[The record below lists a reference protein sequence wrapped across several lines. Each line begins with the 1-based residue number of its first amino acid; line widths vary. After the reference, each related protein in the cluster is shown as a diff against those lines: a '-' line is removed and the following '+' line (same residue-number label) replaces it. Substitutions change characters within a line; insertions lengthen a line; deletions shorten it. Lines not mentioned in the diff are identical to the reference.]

1 MLKFLTINNIVLIE
15 KADIQ
20 FVNNLCILSG
30 ETGSG
35 KSILLD
41 ALGIV
46 IGYRSANKLIGQN
59 ADFASVY
66 AEFDISSN
74 FICKTLITEY
84 QLQDVENPDTI
95 KIRRIIANN
104 GNNKVFIN
112 DISISVGLLA
122 KIGETL
128 VEINGQ
134 HNQQNLL
141 SATNHLKILDEYAK
155 NDNLLA
161 KLKQKYQELKLI
173 DDEID
178 NFQNEQDKILR
189 EKEYLEY
196 VIKELLEANI
206 QIGEEDSLKM
216 QKDLLFANE
225 KIDIFLNDLAKNL
238 EESSSFLMQSQ
249 KIINRNNVII
259 EKYLNEHN
267 NCFEEIFTCID
278 SNTSDIDRLL
288 LKLQNI
294 KQSLN
299 FDIDKDHLEERL
311 FLIRNLSR
319 KYNVISD
326 DLTQIA
332 QDAQNKLS
340 KIVTSQDNCQNA
352 IQKRDV
358 IWQEYVKLTESL
370 SYIRKEKAISL
381 AKKVE
386 EELQY
391 LKMPGAKFKI
401 MVDYDINNYK
411 LDGADKIKF
420 LSAINTDFFDEIAKI
435 ASGGELSRF
444 MLALKVCL
452 IDTKSVPT
460 VIFDEIDSGISGA
473 TADVVGKRLK
483 TLSTNMQV
491 LVVTHHPQIA
501 SKADH
506 HIKISKI
513 KQHNKMQ
520 TLITPLDYVESIT
533 EVARMLSGDTITD
546 EAILVAKKLKQ
557 NI

>member
-15 KADIQ
+15 KANIKFAD
-20 FVNNLCILSG
+20 NLCILSG

-41 ALGIV
+41 ALGIA
-46 IGYRSANKLIGQN
+46 IGYRSANKLIGQSS
-59 ADFASVY
+59 DCASVY
-66 AEFDISSN
+66 AEFDISKN
-74 FICKTLITEY
+74 YLCKELINEY
-84 QLQDVENPDTI
+84 QLQDNENINII
-95 KIRRIIANN
+95 KIRRIITNN
-104 GNNKVFIN
+104 GNKVFVN
-112 DISISVGLLA
+112 DNAISVGLLA

-141 SATNHLKILDEYAK
+141 STNKHLKILDDYAK
-155 NDNLLA
+155 NHDLLM
-161 KLKQKYQELKLI
+161 KIKKKYQELQLV
-173 DDEID
+173 DEEIN
-178 NFQNEQDKILR
+178 NFQTNQEKILR

-196 VIKELLEANI
+196 VLSELSEANI
-206 QIGEEDSLKM
+206 QIGEEDLLKM

-225 KIDIFLNDLAKNL
+225 KIEFFLNDLIKNL
-238 EESSSFLMQSQ
+238 EESSSFLIQSQ
-249 KIINRNNVII
+249 KIINKNNTII
-259 EKYLNEHN
+259 DKYLDKNIDF
-267 NCFEEIFTCID
+267 FEKIFTFID
-278 SNTSDIDRLL
+278 DKNNEIDNILSTL
-288 LKLQNI
+288 NNI
-294 KQSLN
+294 KRNLN
-299 FDIDKDHLEERL
+299 FDIDKNYLEERL

-319 KYNVISD
+319 KYNTISD
-326 DLTQIA
+326 DLYKIIKDSKDKLDQINTNQSNC
-332 QDAQNKLS
+332 QDA
-340 KIVTSQDNCQNA
+340 V
-352 IQKRDV
+352 QKRNI
-358 IWQEYVKLTESL
+358 IWQEYIKLTENL
-370 SYIRKEKAISL
+370 NNIRKEKATIL

-401 MVDYDINNYK
+401 VVDYDINHYK
-411 LDGADKIKF
+411 ADGANRVKF
-420 LSAINTDFFDEIAKI
+420 LSAINTDYFDEIAKI

-460 VIFDEIDSGISGA
+460 IIFDEIDSGIGGA

-483 TLSTNMQV
+483 TLSQHLQV

-501 SKADH
+501 SKADY

-513 KQHNKMQ
+513 KQQNKMQ
-520 TLITPLDYVESIT
+520 TLIIPLNSFESIQ
-533 EVARMLSGDTITD
+533 EVARMLSGDTITE
-546 EAILVAKKLKQ
+546 EAIMVAQKLKQ

>member
-173 DDEID
+173 NDEID

-259 EKYLNEHN
+259 EKYLNEHS

-483 TLSTNMQV
+483 TLSANMQV

>member
-173 DDEID
+173 NDEID

-259 EKYLNEHN
+259 EKYLNEHS

>member
-299 FDIDKDHLEERL
+299 FDIDKDYLEERL

-483 TLSTNMQV
+483 TLSANMQV

>member
-1 MLKFLTINNIVLIE
+1 VLKFLTINNIVLIE
-15 KADIQ
+15 KANIQ
-20 FVNNLCILSG
+20 FADNLCILSG

-41 ALGIV
+41 ALGIA
-46 IGYRSANKLIGQN
+46 IGYRSANKLIGYN
-59 ADFASVY
+59 SDCASVY
-66 AEFDISSN
+66 AEFDISDN
-74 FICKTLITEY
+74 YLCKELIKEY
-84 QLQDVENPDTI
+84 QLQDDENLEI
-95 KIRRIIANN
+95 VRIRRIIANN
-104 GNNKVFIN
+104 GNKVFLN
-112 DISISVGLLA
+112 DNLISVGLLA

-141 SATNHLKILDEYAK
+141 STTNHLKILDEYANN
-155 NDNLLA
+155 NDLLV
-161 KLKQKYQELKLI
+161 KIKEIYQELQLI
-173 DDEID
+173 DEEISQ
-178 NFQNEQDKILR
+178 FQVNQEKILR

-196 VIKELLEANI
+196 VFSELSEANI
-206 QIGEEDSLKM
+206 EIGEEDLLKT
-216 QKDLLFANE
+216 QKDLLSANE
-225 KIDIFLNDLAKNL
+225 KIEFFLNDLVKNL

-249 KIINRNNVII
+249 KIINKNNIMI
-259 EKYLNEHN
+259 DKYLKENSIF
-267 NCFEEIFTCID
+267 FEEIFTFID
-278 SNTSDIDRLL
+278 DKNNKIDNVLS
-288 LKLQNI
+288 KLQNI
-294 KQSLN
+294 KKNLN
-299 FDIDKDHLEERL
+299 FDIDKNYIEERL

-326 DLTQIA
+326 DLHKIIKDSKEKLDQIIINKNNCEDKA
-332 QDAQNKLS
+332 QRRN
-340 KIVTSQDNCQNA
+340 IV
-352 IQKRDV
+352 
-358 IWQEYVKLTESL
+358 WQEYVKLTENL
-370 SYIRKEKAISL
+370 DKNRKEKAIIL

-391 LKMPGAKFKI
+391 LKMSGTKFKI
-401 MVDYDINNYK
+401 IVDYDINNYK
-411 LDGADKIKF
+411 IDGANKVKF
-420 LSAINTDFFDEIAKI
+420 LSAINTDCFDEIAKI

-452 IDTKSVPT
+452 IDTKSIPT

-483 TLSTNMQV
+483 TLSKNIQV

-513 KQHNKMQ
+513 KQQDKMQ
-520 TLITPLDYVESIT
+520 TIITSLNSFESIQ
-533 EVARMLSGDTITD
+533 EVARMLSGDTITE
-546 EAILVAKKLKQ
+546 EAIMVAQKLKQ

>member
-1 MLKFLTINNIVLIE
+1 VLKFLTINNIVLIE

-259 EKYLNEHN
+259 EKYLNEYS

>member
-259 EKYLNEHN
+259 EKYLNEHS

>member
-238 EESSSFLMQSQ
+238 EESSSFLMKSQ

-483 TLSTNMQV
+483 TLSANMQV

>member
-15 KADIQ
+15 KANIQ
-20 FVNNLCILSG
+20 FADNLCILSG

-41 ALGIV
+41 ALGIA

-59 ADFASVY
+59 SDSASVY
-66 AEFDISSN
+66 AEFDISKN
-74 FICKTLITEY
+74 YLCKELISEY
-84 QLQDVENPDTI
+84 QLQDNENLDII
-95 KIRRIIANN
+95 KIRRVIASN
-104 GNNKVFIN
+104 GNKVFLN
-112 DISISVGLLA
+112 DNAISVGLLA

-141 SATNHLKILDEYAK
+141 SAVNHLKILDDYAK
-155 NDNLLA
+155 DHDLLIA
-161 KLKQKYQELKLI
+161 IKKKYQELQLI
-173 DDEID
+173 DEEIN
-178 NFQNEQDKILR
+178 NFQTNKEQILR

-196 VIKELLEANI
+196 VFTELSEANI

-225 KIDIFLNDLAKNL
+225 KIELFLNDLVKNL
-238 EESSSFLMQSQ
+238 EESSSFFMQSQ
-249 KIINRNNVII
+249 KIINRNNIVI
-259 EKYLNEHN
+259 EKYLNEHT
-267 NCFEEIFTCID
+267 NCFEEIFNRID
-278 SNTSDIDRLL
+278 DGANNIDNIL

-294 KQSLN
+294 RKSLN
-299 FDIDKDHLEERL
+299 FDIDKDYLEERL

-319 KYNVISD
+319 KYNAVSD
-326 DLTQIA
+326 DLSKIA
-332 QDAQNKLS
+332 NDIQNKLS
-340 KIVTSQDNCQNA
+340 QITSNQEFCKDT
-352 IQKRDV
+352 IQKRVV
-358 IWQEYVKLTESL
+358 IWQEYIILAENLDK
-370 SYIRKEKAISL
+370 IRKEKAIFL

-401 MVDYDINNYK
+401 VVDYDLNNYK
-411 LDGADKIKF
+411 SDGANKVKF
-420 LSAINTDFFDEIAKI
+420 LSAINTDCFDEIAKI

-452 IDTKSVPT
+452 IDIKSVPT

-483 TLSTNMQV
+483 TLSQNTQV
-491 LVVTHHPQIA
+491 LAVTHHPQIA
-501 SKADH
+501 SKADY

-513 KQHNKMQ
+513 KQQDKMQ
-520 TLITPLDYVESIT
+520 TLIMPLNHFESIQ
-533 EVARMLSGDTITD
+533 EVARMLSGDTITE
-546 EAILVAKKLKQ
+546 EAIMVAQKLKQ

>member
-15 KADIQ
+15 KANIQ
-20 FVNNLCILSG
+20 FANNLCILSG

-41 ALGIV
+41 ALGIA

-59 ADFASVY
+59 SDSASVY

-74 FICKTLITEY
+74 NLCKELINEY
-84 QLQDVENPDTI
+84 QLQDSENLNI
-95 KIRRIIANN
+95 IRIRRIITNN
-104 GNNKVFIN
+104 GNKVFLN
-112 DISISVGLLA
+112 DNSISVGLLA

-134 HNQQNLL
+134 HNQQHLL
-141 SATNHLKILDEYAK
+141 STNNHLKILDDYAN
-155 NDNLLA
+155 NDDLLV
-161 KLKQKYQELKLI
+161 KIKEKHRELQLI
-173 DDEID
+173 DKEI
-178 NFQNEQDKILR
+178 NEFQTNQEKVLR

-196 VIKELLEANI
+196 VFSELSEANI
-206 QIGEEDSLKM
+206 QIGEEDLLKT
-216 QKDLLFANE
+216 QKDLLLANE
-225 KIDIFLNDLAKNL
+225 KIEIFLNDLAKNL

-249 KIINRNNVII
+249 KIINKNNNII
-259 EKYLNEHN
+259 DKYLNEKN
-267 NCFEEIFTCID
+267 GFFEEIFTYID
-278 SNTSDIDRLL
+278 DQNNKIDNILSI
-288 LKLQNI
+288 LQNI
-294 KQSLN
+294 KRNLN
-299 FDIDKDHLEERL
+299 FDIDKNHLEERL

-319 KYNVISD
+319 KHNVTSD
-326 DLTQIA
+326 DLCQIIKNSKDKLD
-332 QDAQNKLS
+332 QITINQN
-340 KIVTSQDNCQNA
+340 NCQDLV
-352 IQKRDV
+352 QKRNIV
-358 IWQEYVKLTESL
+358 WQEYLKLAENL
-370 SYIRKEKAISL
+370 NQIRKESSIIL

-401 MVDYDINNYK
+401 MVDYDINHYK
-411 LDGADKIKF
+411 TDGANKVKF
-420 LSAINTDFFDEIAKI
+420 LSAINTDFFDEITKI

-452 IDTKSVPT
+452 IDIKSVPT

-483 TLSTNMQV
+483 TLSKNMQV

-501 SKADH
+501 SKADY

-513 KQHNKMQ
+513 KQQEKMQ
-520 TLITPLDYVESIT
+520 TLIIPLNSFESIQ
-533 EVARMLSGDTITD
+533 EVARMLSGDTITE
-546 EAILVAKKLKQ
+546 EAIMVAQKLKQ

>member
-259 EKYLNEHN
+259 EKYLNEHS

-288 LKLQNI
+288 LKLQNT

>member
-358 IWQEYVKLTESL
+358 IWQEYVKLTKSL

-386 EELQY
+386 KELQY

-483 TLSTNMQV
+483 TLSANMQV

>member
-1 MLKFLTINNIVLIE
+1 
-15 KADIQ
+15 
-20 FVNNLCILSG
+20 
-30 ETGSG
+30 
-35 KSILLD
+35 
-41 ALGIV
+41 
-46 IGYRSANKLIGQN
+46 
-59 ADFASVY
+59 
-66 AEFDISSN
+66 
-74 FICKTLITEY
+74 
-84 QLQDVENPDTI
+84 LQDVENPDTI

-259 EKYLNEHN
+259 EKYLNEHS

-483 TLSTNMQV
+483 TLSTNIQV

>member
-259 EKYLNEHN
+259 EKYLNEHS

-483 TLSTNMQV
+483 TLSANMQV

>member
-352 IQKRDV
+352 IQKRNI

-483 TLSTNMQV
+483 TLSANMQV

>member
-173 DDEID
+173 DDEIN
-178 NFQNEQDKILR
+178 NFRNEQDKILR

-259 EKYLNEHN
+259 EKYLNEHS

-278 SNTSDIDRLL
+278 SNTSDIDKLL

-299 FDIDKDHLEERL
+299 FDIDKDYLEERL

-326 DLTQIA
+326 DLTKIA

-352 IQKRDV
+352 IQKRNI
-358 IWQEYVKLTESL
+358 IWQEYVKLAENL
-370 SYIRKEKAISL
+370 SCIRKEKAISL

>member
-259 EKYLNEHN
+259 EKYLNEHS

-358 IWQEYVKLTESL
+358 IWQEYIKLTESL
-370 SYIRKEKAISL
+370 SYIRKEKAIAL

>member
-1 MLKFLTINNIVLIE
+1 M
-15 KADIQ
+15 
-20 FVNNLCILSG
+20 
-30 ETGSG
+30 
-35 KSILLD
+35 
-41 ALGIV
+41 
-46 IGYRSANKLIGQN
+46 
-59 ADFASVY
+59 
-66 AEFDISSN
+66 
-74 FICKTLITEY
+74 
-84 QLQDVENPDTI
+84 
-95 KIRRIIANN
+95 
-104 GNNKVFIN
+104 
-112 DISISVGLLA
+112 
-122 KIGETL
+122 
-128 VEINGQ
+128 
-134 HNQQNLL
+134 
-141 SATNHLKILDEYAK
+141 
-155 NDNLLA
+155 
-161 KLKQKYQELKLI
+161 
-173 DDEID
+173 
-178 NFQNEQDKILR
+178 
-189 EKEYLEY
+189 
-196 VIKELLEANI
+196 
-206 QIGEEDSLKM
+206 
-216 QKDLLFANE
+216 
-225 KIDIFLNDLAKNL
+225 
-238 EESSSFLMQSQ
+238 
-249 KIINRNNVII
+249 
-259 EKYLNEHN
+259 
-267 NCFEEIFTCID
+267 
-278 SNTSDIDRLL
+278 
-288 LKLQNI
+288 
-294 KQSLN
+294 
-299 FDIDKDHLEERL
+299 

-483 TLSTNMQV
+483 TLSANMQV

>member
-1 MLKFLTINNIVLIE
+1 VLKFLTINNIVLIE

-259 EKYLNEHN
+259 EKYLNEHS